1 MNFSD
6 LLVDDLELEVKVK
19 LTVVEVVTEVRTRGA
34 NGDEKVGHRE
44 PQLMG
49 VMRVGEDVGMEADG
63 VLSDGRGDLDGGG
76 CEDGWL
82 GVGSFGTLHG
92 K

>member
-1 MNFSD
+1 LNFSD

-34 NGDEKVGHRE
+34 NCDEKVGHRE
-44 PQLMG
+44 PQLMSM
-49 VMRVGEDVGMEADG
+49 VHVREDVGMKADG

-76 CEDGWL
+76 REDGWL